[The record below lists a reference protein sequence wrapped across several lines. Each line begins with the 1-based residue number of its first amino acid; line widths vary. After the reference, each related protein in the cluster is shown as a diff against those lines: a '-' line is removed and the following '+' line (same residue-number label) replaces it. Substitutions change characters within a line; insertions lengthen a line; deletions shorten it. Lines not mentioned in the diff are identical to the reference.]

1 MTETR
6 VLADTTSGGEPH
18 ESSHPK
24 GAAHAR
30 RRSGPTGPF
39 GFSGGYVLA
48 IACGTVFLVGL
59 LVRLWILGN
68 APMNS
73 DEATAGLVAH
83 QILHGH
89 TYAFYW
95 GQDYGGVETYLLALN
110 FAVLGQSPFV
120 LDVTPAILALVSAIL
135 VWRIG
140 LRLLHPAAAVV
151 AAVLS
156 WVWCESTLWNSTRES
171 GFREANLVFGLILL
185 LEALRIAQQV
195 RTRGSDRLVEWAILG
210 AAAGLG
216 FWASPEIVYFVVPA
230 AVMVATSWRGR
241 SVVDV
246 GKRVAIVASAAFIG
260 MFPWIWTTVTSGSTQ
275 IPPSTASYLSRLG
288 TFFTHVLPMIL
299 GLRVEGFGLWEG
311 GHTFGVIAYAL
322 LVLLVVGGAILLALR
337 RRDAWILG
345 LTLALYP
352 FVYAAFPT
360 SSFWND
366 GRYGV
371 TLTPILALVI
381 AGGLWQM
388 LRPELAAWVGA
399 AVLVLACASTLVAFN
414 DGYGAIGHPSQLTSF
429 TADPNPAVTT
439 LAAEL
444 GHLGIAHAYAGYWV
458 ANDLTFISDGR
469 VTALSVGVNRN
480 PPGAS
485 NSGQRTVAWIFVP
498 DASVGA
504 DSSQL
509 GSITD
514 TEPGTI
520 TEPAFISWLTSHG
533 VPYRKKSTGGFD
545 IIVPARDVS
554 PAGVSG

>member
-6 VLADTTSGGEPH
+6 VLADTTSAGEPH
-18 ESSHPK
+18 DSK
-24 GAAHAR
+24 GLAHAR
-30 RRSGPTGPF
+30 GRTG
-39 GFSGGYVLA
+39 SYALA
-48 IACGTVFLVGL
+48 MACGAVFLVGL

-140 LRLLHPAAAVV
+140 LRLLQPAAAVV

-185 LEALRIAQQV
+185 LQALRIAQQV
-195 RTRGSDRLVEWAILG
+195 RTRGSDRLVEWAVLG

-230 AVMVATSWRGR
+230 AVMVATTWRGR
-241 SVVDV
+241 SVLDV
-246 GKRVAIVASAAFIG
+246 GTRVAIVAGTAFIG
-260 MFPWIWTTVTSGSTQ
+260 MFPWIWTTITSGSTQ
-275 IPPSTASYLSRLG
+275 IPASTASYLSRLG

-311 GHTFGVIAYAL
+311 GHTFGVIAYVL
-322 LVLLVVGGAILLALR
+322 LVLLVVAGAILLAISR
-337 RRDAWILG
+337 PDAWILG

-388 LRPELAAWVGA
+388 LRPGLAAWAGA

-414 DGYGAIGHPSQLTSF
+414 DGYGAIGSPSELTSF
-429 TADPNPAVTT
+429 TADPNPAVTA
-439 LAAEL
+439 LAAQLE
-444 GHLGIAHAYAGYWV
+444 HLGIAHAYAGYWV

-485 NSGQRTVAWIFVP
+485 NTGQKSVAWIFVP

-514 TEPGTI
+514 IEPGTI
-520 TEPAFISWLTSHG
+520 TEPAFISWLTAHG
-533 VPYRKKSTGGFD
+533 VPYRKKSTDGFD
-545 IIVPARDVS
+545 VIVPARDVS
-554 PAGVSG
+554 PAEVAG